1 MARTTTAPS
10 PDASG
15 PGTRDRILLAAASL
29 LDEAQ
34 GGPVSTR
41 AVCERAGVQAPTL
54 YHHFRSRQGLMDSV
68 VSHGFREH
76 LATRAA
82 RAQADPGADPGDEIE
97 AIRQGW
103 DAHVQ
108 FGLDHP
114 ASYAMIYG
122 AVRPGV
128 PCGVAAEVERMVRTT
143 LEPAALA
150 GRLRV
155 PPAQAAA
162 DIFAAGSGVTLALI
176 QQPEETRDL
185 ALSRRVREAVLA
197 AVVVEGDG
205 AAARPDAGPAPAAV
219 ALAAALAEEPSPEL
233 SPGEHTLLRELL
245 ARLASVDPALA
256 AAPARE

>member
-1 MARTTTAPS
+1 MAPTTTATS
-10 PDASG
+10 PDAAG

-54 YHHFRSRQGLMDSV
+54 YHHFGSRQGLMDSV

-76 LATRAA
+76 LAARAA
-82 RAQADPGADPGDEIE
+82 RASADPDADPGDPID

-150 GRLRV
+150 GRLRIA
-155 PPAQAAA
+155 PAQAAA
-162 DIFAAGSGVTLALI
+162 EIFAAGSGVTLALI
-176 QQPEETRDL
+176 QQPDDARDL
-185 ALSRRVREAVLA
+185 GLSRRVREAVLA
-197 AVVVEGDG
+197 AVVVDGDHADG
-205 AAARPDAGPAPAAV
+205 PPTPRAEGPAPAAV
-219 ALAAALAEEPSPEL
+219 ALAAALEGDPPPAL

-245 ARLASVDPALA
+245 ARLAIGA
-256 AAPARE
+256 